1 MRKIAIAWAIL
12 VIGLAVEK
20 PHADEI
26 PNLKD
31 QKVISARHDLFLGK
45 PCAPCHGEDG
55 NGGVNLARRDLDP
68 KGVFIAIADGREKNG
83 LRMPAWREVLTDEEI
98 WQATA
103 YVLSISHS
111 NR

>member
-31 QKVISARHDLFLGK
+31 QKVISAGHDLF
-45 PCAPCHGEDG
+45 
-55 NGGVNLARRDLDP
+55 RSR
-68 KGVFIAIADGREKNG
+68 
-83 LRMPAWREVLTDEEI
+83 
-98 WQATA
+98 
-103 YVLSISHS
+103 SISGQAV
-111 NR
+111 RALPWGGR